1 MQKEKIIRNYLN
13 TCKLIHR
20 RRLADAIVLLR
31 QLAGES
37 GKEYITK
44 ELEELTATY
53 ARLLKHAVSGVDDPE
68 RNQVY
73 NYLMR
78 ALLEMADSLREMLM
92 LQAGTTNTYQM
103 KKALAREQLPE
114 RSEAMDILES
124 LSFDGELSSL
134 LKDTQVGE
142 SDNREE
148 REKTLE
154 NIFQVIWLADKYTE
168 EEIRLLKSVCDSE
181 LLPWHDKSLVVSA
194 LSLSLLRYFDV
205 NKFVL
210 LFRFVEK
217 QQPFV
222 RERAMTGLFIN
233 SLKYSDRFPLYPVL
247 SEKTRELKS
256 LPMMEQHLET
266 ILVQFIKSRETE
278 KVRKKWEEEILPEIM
293 KMRPKIEE
301 KLDLDNIFSDNPE
314 EEKNPDW
321 ETMFEDAP
329 DLLDKLQ
336 ELTEMQMDGMDVFI
350 SAFSRLKHF
359 PFFRGVS
366 NWFVPFYAGNPA
378 IQPMVKDTEKGIDLT
393 PLLEKLEQTY
403 FMCNS
408 DKYSF
413 CLNLSMVPDQQ
424 KTMMMNMLSTEMEN
438 ISELEKDQDM
448 LDGMARS
455 KSIYTQYFQDL
466 YRFHKLHPWRREFD
480 DIFELDMDLYE
491 TPFIRD
497 LVAEVKT
504 IRNIAEVLFD
514 KGFYEDALRV
524 FLSILEKDKSNIEL
538 FEKIAF
544 CYEKSG
550 EFENALDYYQRA
562 DLIEAGRLWI
572 LKKMAYCCKYLNRW
586 EDALNYYRQAES
598 LDPENLKLQADIG
611 QCLIHLEKY
620 RDALDC
626 YFKVEVLAPENHK
639 IRRPLAWCS
648 FLLGKFDT
656 ARDYLERLLAGEQG
670 SHYDM
675 MNLGHV
681 RWCQGDP
688 EEAFRRYLDSILTWK
703 SIRDFEISFNE
714 DRKHLAAHGIQEMEL
729 NLMMDHLK
737 LEVRGR
743 KNRVN

>member
-13 TCKLIHR
+13 TCKLVHR

-37 GKEYITK
+37 GKEYITD

-53 ARLLKHAVSGVDDPE
+53 ARLLKHAVSGVEDPE
-68 RNQVY
+68 RDQVY

-92 LQAGTTNTYQM
+92 LQAGTAHTYQM
-103 KKALAREQLPE
+103 KKALSREQLPE
-114 RSEAMDILES
+114 RSEAMHILES

-142 SDNREE
+142 SGNREE

-154 NIFQVIWLADKYTE
+154 HIFQVIWLADKYTE
-168 EEIRLLKSVCDSE
+168 EEIRLLQSVCDSE

-194 LSLSLLRYFDV
+194 LALSLLRYFDV

-210 LFRFVEK
+210 LFRFVDK

-222 RERAMTGLFIN
+222 WERAMISLFIN
-233 SLKYSDRFPLYPVL
+233 SLKYNARFPLYPVL
-247 SEKTRELKS
+247 REKNRELKS
-256 LPMMEQHLET
+256 LPMMEQHLEA
-266 ILVQFIKSRETE
+266 ILVQYIKSRETE

-301 KLDLDNIFSDNPE
+301 KLDLNNIFSEDPE

-329 DLLDKLQ
+329 DLMDKLQ
-336 ELTEMQMDGMDVFI
+336 EMTEMQMDGMDVFI

-359 PFFRGVS
+359 PFFREVS
-366 NWFVPFYAGNPA
+366 NWFVPFYADNPA
-378 IQPMVKDTEKGIDLT
+378 IQPMVKDAEKGIDLT

-424 KTMMMNMLSTEMEN
+424 KTMMMNMLSSEMEN

-466 YRFHKLHPWRREFD
+466 YRFHKLHPWRSEFD

-491 TPFIRD
+491 THFIRD
-497 LVAEVKT
+497 LLAEVKT

-538 FEKIAF
+538 FEKVAF
-544 CYEKSG
+544 CYEKTG
-550 EFENALDYYQRA
+550 DFEKALDYYQRA

-572 LKKMAYCCKYLNRW
+572 LKKMAFCCKYLNRW
-586 EDALNYYRQAES
+586 EDALNYYRQAET
-598 LDPENLKLQADIG
+598 LEPENLKLQADIG

-620 RDALDC
+620 QEALDY

-656 ARDYLERLLAGEQG
+656 ARDYLERLLSGKQG
-670 SHYDM
+670 THYDM

-681 RWCQGDP
+681 LWCQSKP

-714 DRKHLAAHGIQEMEL
+714 DRKHLLAHGLQETDL

-743 KNRVN
+743 KGKGN

>member
-13 TCKLIHR
+13 TCKLVHR
-20 RRLADAIVLLR
+20 RRLADAIVLLH

-37 GKEYITK
+37 GKEYITE
-44 ELEELTATY
+44 ELEELRATY
-53 ARLLKHAVSGVDDPE
+53 ARLLKHAVSGVEDPE
-68 RNQVY
+68 RDQVY

-92 LQAGTTNTYQM
+92 LQAGTAHTYQM
-103 KKALAREQLPE
+103 KKALSREQLPE
-114 RSEAMDILES
+114 RSEAMHILES

-142 SDNREE
+142 SGNREE

-154 NIFQVIWLADKYTE
+154 HIFQVIWLADKYTE
-168 EEIRLLKSVCDSE
+168 EEIRLLQSVCDSE

-210 LFRFVEK
+210 LFRFVDK

-222 RERAMTGLFIN
+222 WERAMIGLFIN
-233 SLKYSDRFPLYPVL
+233 SLKYNARFPLYPVL
-247 SEKTRELKS
+247 REKTRELKS
-256 LPMMEQHLET
+256 MPMMEQHLEA

-301 KLDLDNIFSDNPE
+301 KLDLNNIFSEDPE

-329 DLLDKLQ
+329 DLMDKLQ
-336 ELTEMQMDGMDVFI
+336 EMTEMQMDGMDVFI

-366 NWFVPFYAGNPA
+366 NWFVPFYADNPA
-378 IQPMVKDTEKGIDLT
+378 IQPMVKDAEKGIDLT

-424 KTMMMNMLSTEMEN
+424 KTMMMNMLSSEMEN

-466 YRFHKLHPWRREFD
+466 YRFHKLHPWRSEFD

-491 TPFIRD
+491 THFIRD
-497 LVAEVKT
+497 LLAEVKT

-538 FEKIAF
+538 FEKVAF

-550 EFENALDYYQRA
+550 DFEKALDYYQRA

-572 LKKMAYCCKYLNRW
+572 LKKMAFCCKYLNRW
-586 EDALNYYRQAES
+586 EDALNYYRQAET
-598 LDPENLKLQADIG
+598 LEPENLKLQADIG

-620 RDALDC
+620 QEALDY

-656 ARDYLERLLAGEQG
+656 ARDYLERLLSGEQG
-670 SHYDM
+670 NHYDM

-681 RWCQGDP
+681 LWCQAKP

-714 DRKHLAAHGIQEMEL
+714 DRKHLLAHGLQEMDL

-743 KNRVN
+743 KGKGN

>member
-1 MQKEKIIRNYLN
+1 MQKDKIIRNYLN

-20 RRLADAIVLLR
+20 HRLADAIVLLR
-31 QLAGES
+31 QLVDES
-37 GKEYITK
+37 GKEYIRE
-44 ELEELTATY
+44 ELEELTGTY
-53 ARLLKHAVSGVDDPE
+53 ARLLKNAVSGISDPE
-68 RNQVY
+68 RDQVY
-73 NYLMR
+73 HYLMR
-78 ALLEMADSLREMLM
+78 ALLEMADSLREML
-92 LQAGTTNTYQM
+92 LLRIGANHTYQM
-103 KKALAREQLPE
+103 KQTLEGLQLPE
-114 RSEAMDILES
+114 GQEAMHILES
-124 LSFDGELSSL
+124 VGFDGELSSL
-134 LKDTQVGE
+134 LEDTRVGE
-142 SDNREE
+142 SGHSDE
-148 REKTLE
+148 RKKTLE
-154 NIFQVIWLADKYTE
+154 KIFQVIWLADKYKE
-168 EEIRLLKSVCDSE
+168 EEIGLLQSICDSE
-181 LLPWHDKSLVVSA
+181 LLPWYDKSLVVSA
-194 LSLSLLRYFDV
+194 LSISLLRCFDV

-210 LFRFVEK
+210 LFRFAEK
-217 QQPFV
+217 QEAFV

-233 SLKYSDRFPLYPVL
+233 SLKYNDRFPLYPVL
-247 SEKTRELKS
+247 RQKIRRLKS
-256 LPMMEQHLET
+256 LPMIGQHLEA

-293 KMRPKIEE
+293 KMRPQIEK
-301 KLDLDNIFSDNPE
+301 KLDLNNIFSETQE

-366 NWFVPFYAGNPA
+366 NWFVPFYAENPA
-378 IQPMVKDTEKGIDLT
+378 IQPMVKDADKGLDLT

-424 KTMMMNMLSTEMEN
+424 KSMMMNMLNSEMEN
-438 ISELEKDQDM
+438 ISELEKDQDI

-455 KSIYTQYFQDL
+455 KSVYTQYFQDL
-466 YRFHKLHPWRREFD
+466 YRFHKLHPWRKEFD
-480 DIFELDMDLYE
+480 DIFELDLDLYE
-491 TPFIRD
+491 NHFISD
-497 LVAEVKT
+497 LLAEAKT

-524 FLSILEKDKSNIEL
+524 FLSILEKDKNNIEL

-544 CYEKSG
+544 CYEKTG
-550 EFENALDYYQRA
+550 DFEKALDYYQRA
-562 DLIEAGRLWI
+562 DLIESGRLWI
-572 LKKMAYCCKYLNRW
+572 LKKMAFCCKYLNRW
-586 EDALNYYRQAES
+586 EDALNHYRQAEA

-620 RDALDC
+620 QDALDC

-656 ARDYLERLLAGEQG
+656 ARDYLERLLTGEQG
-670 SHYDM
+670 NHYDM

-681 RWCQGDP
+681 CWCQGDS
-688 EEAFRRYLDSILTWK
+688 EAAFRHYLDSILTWK
-703 SIRDFEISFNE
+703 SIRDFEASFNE
-714 DRKHLAAHGIQEMEL
+714 DRKHLMAHGMQEMEL
-729 NLMMDHLK
+729 NLMMDYLK
-737 LEVRGR
+737 LEVRSR
-743 KNRVN
+743 KNRDK